1 MRGARARRTRATP
14 LPRALPH
21 AEDGRETMSGRGGF
35 ERPVVETVAAH
46 VMAATEKPN
55 GIPFTDPRET
65 IVDLLDDPAQ
75 QAELDMALQ
84 AASGV
89 ATDALTAEAFPL
101 GPVLRGRVA
110 ELREQVVDGPGL
122 AILRLP
128 IEWIARAGE
137 DTSTRVFVGLCSHLG
152 RMIEQSK
159 DLMETVA
166 RVEIPTNETV
176 IASPNTVRRGY
187 RNQKE
192 QRVHVDASIPAPR
205 GRGETDI
212 LAMMCMRTAPDG
224 GGASKLTSAEALWA
238 ALSGHPQHLRR
249 LAAGFHYDAGV
260 EWLPAWRQPQRSTA
274 PVPLLWRDS
283 KGRACVQFGVNM
295 RKNIE
300 AAYSGADIGQVAGGR
315 QLAKHL
321 KHAPEATT
329 TAPLDQ
335 VGVDALDALD
345 EAANS
350 SACMHQLQLTPGCA
364 LILDN
369 YRWMHGRTAFSDDGP
384 ALAPAP
390 AAAASAPAG
399 ELESSAQAGE
409 AECRGRLL
417 IRLWLQTDDMRT

>member
-1 MRGARARRTRATP
+1 
-14 LPRALPH
+14 
-21 AEDGRETMSGRGGF
+21 MSGRGGS
-35 ERPVVETVAAH
+35 ERPVVEKVAAH
-46 VMAATEKPN
+46 VMTATEISN
-55 GIPFTDPRET
+55 GIPFTDPGDT

-75 QAELDMALQ
+75 QAELVTALQ
-84 AASGV
+84 AASGI
-89 ATDALTAEAFPL
+89 ATDALTPEAFPL
-101 GPVLRGRVA
+101 GPVLTGRVA
-110 ELREQVVDGPGL
+110 VLRKQVVDGPGL

-128 IEWIARAGE
+128 LEWIARAGE

-166 RVEIPTNETV
+166 RVEVPTDEAV

-212 LAMMCMRTAPDG
+212 LAMMCVRSAPDG

-238 ALSGHPQHLRR
+238 ALSEHPEHMRR

-295 RKNIE
+295 RKNLE
-300 AAYSGADIGQVAGGR
+300 AAYASADIGQAAGGR
-315 QLAKHL
+315 QLAKNW
-321 KHAPEATT
+321 KQASEATT
-329 TAPLDQ
+329 MPLDQ
-335 VGVDALDALD
+335 AGVDALDALD

-350 SACMHQLQLTPGCA
+350 SACMHQLQLAPGCA

-390 AAAASAPAG
+390 GQAASAHAG
-399 ELESSAQAGE
+399 EPESSAQAGG